1 MKGFEI
7 MMQGWA
13 ILLLFP
19 LIVSAGQGS
28 VVPSNDLATV
38 GRQSYITYCSSCHG
52 QEGRG
57 NGPVASALLTPPA
70 DLTQIAKR
78 RGGTF
83 PADEIAA
90 HIDGR
95 VDLRSHGNREMPVWG
110 EHFGEVSGGGGLGD
124 EMVRDSLLVLVHY
137 LESIQQ

>member
-1 MKGFEI
+1 MKGFAI
-7 MMQGWA
+7 VKQGWA
-13 ILLLFP
+13 YLLLFP
-19 LIVSAGQGS
+19 LIVVAGQGNEVRS
-28 VVPSNDLATV
+28 SDLATI
-38 GRQSYITYCSSCHG
+38 GRQSYITYCRSCHG

-57 NGPVASALLTPPA
+57 NGPVASALRTPPA

-78 RGGTF
+78 RGGKF
-83 PADEIAA
+83 PADEISA

-95 VDLRSHGNREMPVWG
+95 VDLRAHGSREMPVWG
-110 EHFGEVSGGGGLGD
+110 EYFGEVTGGGGLSD